1 MKNQIIFLLMS
12 SFVISGQLNAQ
23 TREEVTKKIFNER
36 FEAAEADLTAMIAKD
51 GSDAYTYF
59 LMADC
64 LSSQEDKATDAEK
77 WLETIAEA
85 EKFSRTGIEKAP
97 NSPLNYAS
105 LGSILW
111 EKGDAV
117 KAYEYFAKCD
127 EIINTK
133 ANKVDKATR
142 QAAFLRIAETLIA
155 SEKKDLD
162 KALTYIQ
169 AAQNVNDKNPE
180 VYIVLGDY
188 YREKDKIDQSNAI
201 RQYNLALQIDSLYT
215 RAIVR
220 KGHIYLLSENYDEG
234 LKYFNDAIRIDAT
247 FAPAYREKAEL
258 LKMAQRFNPA
268 IESYAKYLE
277 LNNSCR
283 VRQRYA
289 SFVFMTKD
297 YKKAVETLSEALPC
311 NDKNAFMYRLLGWSY
326 YETGDYAKGMEYI
339 DRFFAMAQT
348 NGRPAL
354 IPEDFAYKGKLL
366 LKSGQDS
373 LAIEF
378 LKTSLEKNSDFLDGY
393 SEIAAIYFKQKKYAD
408 AIRYYELKAAKSK
421 AVNHLDQYYLGQ
433 AAYYNKEYIKSDTA
447 FALASTK
454 YPDAVFWRG
463 RCHNKMEVNPDNP
476 TGLAKPYHEKFIAY
490 VGNDAKRIET
500 NKKFLTEALVYL
512 GVYYTKQGN
521 YDCGRAAVNR
531 ALELDANNKVAN
543 DLLKIPDVQN
553 VVSTT
558 CVLVPQ

>member
-1 MKNQIIFLLMS
+1 MKNQIFFLLLS
-12 SFVISGQLNAQ
+12 SFAFMNQLSAQ
-23 TREEVTKKIFNER
+23 TREEVIKKIFNER
-36 FEAAEADLTAMIAKD
+36 FEAAETDLNAMMAKD
-51 GSDAYTYF
+51 PMDAYAYF
-59 LMADC
+59 LMSDC
-64 LSSQEDKATDAEK
+64 LSSQEDKSNDHEK
-77 WLETIAEA
+77 WLEMLNEA
-85 EKFSRTGIEKAP
+85 EKYARTGLEKTP
-97 NSPLNYAS
+97 VSPLNYAS
-105 LGSILW
+105 LGCVLW

-133 ANKVDKATR
+133 ANKVDKPTR
-142 QAAFLRIAETLIA
+142 QAAYLRIAETLI
-155 SEKKDLD
+155 SSDKKDLD

-169 AAQNVNDKNPE
+169 SAQNVNDKNPE

-258 LKMAQRFNPA
+258 LKMAQRYNPA
-268 IESYAKYLE
+268 IEAYAKYLE

-297 YKKAVETLSEALPC
+297 YKRAVESLTDALPC

-326 YETGDYAKGMEYI
+326 YETGDYTKGMEYMN
-339 DRFFAMAQT
+339 RFFAMAEA
-348 NGRPAL
+348 NGRPA
-354 IPEDFAYKGKLL
+354 IISEDYAYKGKLL

-378 LKTSLEKNSDFLDGY
+378 LKTALEKNSDFLDGY
-393 SEIAAIYFKQKKYAD
+393 SELAAIYFKQKKYAD
-408 AIRYYELKAAKSK
+408 AIRYYDLKAAKSS

-433 AAYYNKEYIKSDTA
+433 AAYYNKEYVKSDTA

-463 RCHNKMEVNPDNP
+463 RCHNKMEANPDNP

-490 VGNDAKRIET
+490 IGSDAKKIET
-500 NKKFLTEALVYL
+500 NKKFLTEAIVYL

-531 ALELDANNKVAN
+531 ALELDPNNKVAN
-543 DLLKIPDVQN
+543 DLMKIPDIQN
-553 VVSTT
+553 MQTTT
-558 CVLVPQ
+558 CVLVQ

>member
-1 MKNQIIFLLMS
+1 MKNQIIVLLTS
-12 SFVISGQLNAQ
+12 SFILNNALHAQ
-23 TREEVTKKIFNER
+23 TRDEVIRKIFNER
-36 FEAAEADLTAMIAKD
+36 FEAAEADLTSMMAKD
-51 GSDAYTYF
+51 AADAYAYF

-64 LSSQEDKATDAEK
+64 LASQEEKNTDAEK
-77 WLETIAEA
+77 WLDMLNEA
-85 EKFSRTGIEKAP
+85 EKYSRMGIEKAP

-117 KAYEYFAKCD
+117 KAYEYFAKTD

-133 ANKVDKATR
+133 SNKVDKAIR
-142 QAAFLRIAETLIA
+142 QSSFLKIAETLIT

-180 VYIVLGDY
+180 VYIILGDY
-188 YREKDKIDQSNAI
+188 YREKDRIDQSNAI
-201 RQYNLALQIDSLYT
+201 KQYNLALQIDSLYT

-258 LKMAQRFNPA
+258 LKLAQRYNPA
-268 IESYAKYLE
+268 IEAYGKYLE

-297 YKKAVETLSEALPC
+297 YKKAVETLNDALPC

-326 YETGDYAKGMEYI
+326 YETGDYTKGMDYLN
-339 DRFFAMAQT
+339 RFFAMAEA
-348 NGRPAL
+348 NGRPAI
-354 IPEDFAYKGKLL
+354 IPEDYAYKGKLL

-378 LKTSLEKNSDFLDGY
+378 LKTAIEKNESFLDGY
-393 SEIAAIYFKQKKYAD
+393 SEIAAIYFKQKKYAE
-408 AIRYYELKAAKSK
+408 AIRYYEMKAAK
-421 AVNHLDQYYLGQ
+421 AGTVIHLDQYYLGQ
-433 AAYYNKEYIKSDTA
+433 ATYYNKEYVKSDTA
-447 FALASTK
+447 FALASAK

-463 RCHNKMEVNPDNP
+463 RCHNKMESNPDNP

-490 VGNDAKRIET
+490 VGSDAKKIET
-500 NKKFLTEALVYL
+500 NKKFLTEAFVYL
-512 GVYYTKQGN
+512 GVYYSKQGN

-531 ALELDANNKVAN
+531 ALELDSTNKVAN
-543 DLLKIPDVQN
+543 ELLKIPDLQN
-553 VVSTT
+553 VQTPVCT
-558 CVLVPQ
+558 LIQP

>member
-1 MKNQIIFLLMS
+1 MKNPILYVLMS
-12 SFVISGQLNAQ
+12 SLLLCNQLTAQ
-23 TREEVTKKIFNER
+23 TREDVIKKIFNER
-36 FEAAEADLTAMIAKD
+36 FESAETDLTSMIAKD
-51 GSDAYTYF
+51 PADAYAYF

-64 LSSQEDKATDAEK
+64 LSSQEDKATDIDK
-77 WLETIAEA
+77 WLEMLNES
-85 EKFSRTGIEKAP
+85 EKYCRDGIEKAP
-97 NSPLNYAS
+97 NSPLNYAG
-105 LGSILW
+105 LGCLLW
-111 EKGDAV
+111 EKGDGV
-117 KAYEYFAKCD
+117 KAYEYFTKAE

-133 ANKVDKATR
+133 ANKVDKPTR
-142 QAAFLRIAETLIA
+142 QIAFLKIAETLITA
-155 SEKKDLD
+155 EKKDLD

-180 VYIVLGDY
+180 VYIILGDY

-234 LKYFNDAIRIDAT
+234 LKFFNDAIRIDAT

-258 LKMAQRFNPA
+258 LKLAQRYNPA

-297 YKKAVETLSEALPC
+297 YKKAVESLNDALPC
-311 NDKNAFMYRLLGWSY
+311 NEKNAFMYRLLGWSY

-339 DRFFAMAQT
+339 NKFFAMAEA
-348 NGRPAL
+348 NGRPAI
-354 IPEDFAYKGKLL
+354 IPEDYAYKGKLF

-378 LKTSLEKNSDFLDGY
+378 LKTALEKNPDFLDGY
-393 SEIAAIYFKQKKYAD
+393 SEIAAIYFKQKKYTD
-408 AIRYYELKAAKSK
+408 AIRYYELKAAKAS
-421 AVNHLDQYYLGQ
+421 AINHLDQYYLGQ

-447 FALASTK
+447 FAFASAK

-463 RCHNKMEVNPDNP
+463 RCHNKMETNPDNP
-476 TGLAKPYHEKFIAY
+476 TGLAKPFHEKFIAY
-490 VGNDAKRIET
+490 VGNDAKKIET
-500 NKKFLTEALVYL
+500 NKKFLTEAIVYL

-543 DLLKIPDVQN
+543 DLMKIPDIQN
-553 VVSTT
+553 VQSTT
-558 CVLVPQ
+558 CVLVQ

>member
-1 MKNQIIFLLMS
+1 MRSQFIFLLMS
-12 SFVISGQLNAQ
+12 SFLVIDELSAQ
-23 TREEVTKKIFNER
+23 TRDEVIKKIFNER
-36 FEAAEADLTAMIAKD
+36 FEAAEADLEIMIAKD
-51 GSDAYTYF
+51 PTDAYAYF
-59 LMADC
+59 LMSDC
-64 LSSQEDKATDAEK
+64 LTSQEDKNDDPEK
-77 WLETIAEA
+77 WLEMLNEA
-85 EKFSRTGIEKAP
+85 ERYCRLGIEKSP

-105 LGSILW
+105 LGTVLW

-117 KAYEYFAKCD
+117 KAYEFFAKAD

-133 ANKVDKATR
+133 SNKVDKATR
-142 QAAFLRIAETLIA
+142 QSAFLKIAETLIT

-180 VYIVLGDY
+180 VYIILGDY
-188 YREKDKIDQSNAI
+188 YRERDRIDQSNAI
-201 RQYNLALQIDSLYT
+201 KQYNLALQIDSLYT

-258 LKMAQRFNPA
+258 MKMAQRYNPA
-268 IESYAKYLE
+268 IETYAKYLE

-297 YKKAVETLSEALPC
+297 YKKAVETLNDALPC

-326 YETGDYAKGMEYI
+326 YETGDYAKGMDYLN
-339 DRFFAMAQT
+339 RFFAMAEV
-348 NGRPAL
+348 NGRPSI
-354 IPEDFAYKGKLL
+354 IPEDYAYKGKLL

-378 LKTSLEKNSDFLDGY
+378 LKTAIEKNETFLEGY
-393 SEIAAIYFKQKKYAD
+393 SEIAAIYFKQKKYAE
-408 AIRYYELKAAKSK
+408 AIRYYEMKAAKASN
-421 AVNHLDQYYLGQ
+421 VIHLDQYYLGQ
-433 AAYYNKEYIKSDTA
+433 AAYYNKDYVKSDTA
-447 FALASTK
+447 FALASAK

-463 RCHNKMEVNPDNP
+463 RCHNRMEVNPDNP
-476 TGLAKPYHEKFIAY
+476 TGLAKPFHEKFISY
-490 VGNDAKRIET
+490 VGSDAKRIET

-512 GVYYTKQGN
+512 GVYYSKQGDF
-521 YDCGRAAVNR
+521 DCGRAAVNR
-531 ALELDANNKVAN
+531 VLELDPANKAAN
-543 DLLKIPDVQN
+543 DLMKIPDIQN
-553 VVSTT
+553 VQSTI
-558 CVLVPQ
+558 CVLVKQ